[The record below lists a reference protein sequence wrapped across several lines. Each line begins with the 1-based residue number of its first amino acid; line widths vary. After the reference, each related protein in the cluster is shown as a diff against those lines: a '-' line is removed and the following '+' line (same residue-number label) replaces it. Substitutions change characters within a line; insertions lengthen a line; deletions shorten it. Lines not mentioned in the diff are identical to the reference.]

1 MRFWFLVLFVLQLM
15 VGATS
20 GGDDTLLVE
29 RTSRVTSAVL
39 QFSGVLLGYFLLFGK
54 EMFGGKV
61 FWVERK
67 TLWAFLM
74 LAVWVFLD
82 LFAMGAGFWL
92 HYETT
97 YVLGDFYKFL
107 LLPLLFV
114 LAYFG
119 LRSRRQLDT
128 VLKGLVAVMGIALL
142 VDFVRRYTW
151 ITQYGGRFMT
161 SSTFHIATVTPLV
174 LYLLLCGKG
183 SRFFRQI
190 LWAVG
195 FEICASIVLLQGLSD
210 YVYVGLLMLLF
221 SYFFRSKKL
230 VLAVVLLAGVGFIGL
245 ADPFNFWGEGNYLS
259 RKLAYATVTAA
270 GSQLGLTER
279 VTGSRIGEII
289 GILRAYANSPAQLPF
304 GFGMGA
310 LDEAL
315 PITMAEIPKTEF
327 TPWWQPIH
335 HFIHSGLFE
344 IFYRTG
350 FAGLVALFGLF
361 IHAYRRG
368 QRLACGPHR
377 DFGRFVMANSVYQL
391 ANIAIQTPITYVWL
405 FFVIPLV
412 GSYIVERAAVQA
424 GTVEISPRMA

>member
-20 GGDDTLLVE
+20 GGDDTLPVE
-29 RTSRVTSAVL
+29 RTYRVTSAVL
-39 QFSGVLLGYFLLFGK
+39 QFSGVLFGYFLLFGR

-107 LLPLLFV
+107 LLPLLFM

-119 LRSRRQLDT
+119 LRSQRQLDT

-142 VDFVRRYTW
+142 VDFIRRYTW
-151 ITQYGGRFMT
+151 ITLYGGRFMT
-161 SSTFHIATVTPLV
+161 SSTFHISTVTPLV

-183 SRFFRQI
+183 SRFFRRI
-190 LWAVG
+190 LWVVG

-210 YVYVGLLMLLF
+210 YVYAGLLMLIF
-221 SYFFRSKKL
+221 YYFFRSKKL
-230 VLAVVLLAGVGFIGL
+230 VLALVLLAGVGFIGI
-245 ADPFNFWGEGNYLS
+245 ADPFDFWGEGNYLS
-259 RKLAYATVTAA
+259 RKLEYATVTAA
-270 GSQLGLTER
+270 GSQMGVAER

-350 FAGLVALFGLF
+350 FAGLVALFALF
-361 IHAYRRG
+361 AHAYRRG
-368 QRLACGPHR
+368 RRLASGPHR

-391 ANIAIQTPITYVWL
+391 TNIAIQTPITYVWL

-412 GSYIVERAAVQA
+412 GSYIVEYAAVQGGA
-424 GTVEISPRMA
+424 FEISPRMA